1 MIQSLRIQNFQSHLD
16 SYLEFSPGISIIT
29 GSSNNGKTSILRS
42 IDWVVNNRPQ
52 GISFKSTFSDKK
64 DTCKVSL
71 VINNQKIVRE
81 KNNSINQYQLNEGIF
96 STVGGDVPSEVISA
110 INISEI
116 SIGRQFEKHFLI
128 TDSPGEIGRTIN
140 KIVKLDDIDTLISNI
155 SSKILSTNKEIEFK
169 KQDIDKLNT
178 SLEKFKDYDKIEVLV
193 NQIIENDIKV
203 KDLEQKVK
211 ILNYIS
217 DEGVRVEKLILS
229 LENSYDD
236 LEAKINEL
244 EQSWLTY
251 NTNIK
256 IIQDLSKLV
265 NTISVLDTKI
275 QDAEAILSGC
285 DALQDIEEKL
295 IKYSVGLETL
305 NKINNIIKD
314 WNRYFEVMKKVEK
327 TIEKDEVEKNRIL
340 QEYGCPLCERKWN

>member
-1 MIQSLRIQNFQSHLD
+1 MINKLTIDNFQSHFHSELT
-16 SYLEFSPGISIIT
+16 FSPGINIIT

-128 TDSPGEIGRTIN
+128 TDTPGEIGRTIN

-211 ILNYIS
+211 VLDYIFN
-217 DEGVRVEKLILS
+217 EGIRVEKLILS
-229 LENSYDD
+229 LKNSYDD
-236 LEAKINEL
+236 LEGQINEL
-244 EQSWLTY
+244 EQAWLTY
-251 NTNIK
+251 EINIK

-265 NTISVLDTKI
+265 STINVLDTKI
-275 QDAEAILSGC
+275 QDAETILNGC
-285 DALQDIEEKL
+285 EDLQSVEKQLINYSVGMETLKGLINLIKNWNDYFEIIKKNEKL
-295 IKYSVGLETL
+295 IE
-305 NKINNIIKD
+305 
-314 WNRYFEVMKKVEK
+314 RYEAEF
-327 TIEKDEVEKNRIL
+327 
-340 QEYGCPLCERKWN
+340 QELLKEAGICPLCERSY